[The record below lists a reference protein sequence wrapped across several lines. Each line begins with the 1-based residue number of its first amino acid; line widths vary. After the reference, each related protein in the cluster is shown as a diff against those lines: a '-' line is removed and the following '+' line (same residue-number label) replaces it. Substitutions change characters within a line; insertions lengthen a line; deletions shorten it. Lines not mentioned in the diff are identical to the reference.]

1 MTGETP
7 LFRQASENLEFQ
19 SPVEMRTSNPSL
31 AMTESD
37 TSSEEQTMKARAKAI
52 AYWAATGMIVF
63 AMFSGGV
70 AELTHRPE
78 TINGMKELGYPVYF
92 IMIIGFWK
100 LLGSVALVAPGLPRV
115 KEWAY
120 AGIFFNMTGAAV
132 SHVVN
137 HSAGWHV
144 GVTLSLA
151 AITIAS
157 WALRPASRTLVAS
170 RPAAASIDGLTP
182 LLDPLSPLVGP
193 GPLLRRPLRQTA

>member
-1 MTGETP
+1 
-7 LFRQASENLEFQ
+7 
-19 SPVEMRTSNPSL
+19 
-31 AMTESD
+31 
-37 TSSEEQTMKARAKAI
+37 MKSTTKTI
-52 AYWAATGMIVF
+52 AYWTATGTIVF

-70 AELTHRPE
+70 AELAHRPA
-78 TINGMKELGYPVYF
+78 TIDGMKELGYPVYF

-100 LLGSVALVAPGLPRV
+100 ILGSAALVAPGLPRL

-144 GVTLSLA
+144 GVTLGLA

-157 WALRPASRTLVAS
+157 WALRPASRVLVAS
-170 RPAAASIDGLTP
+170 QPAASPVLK
-182 LLDPLSPLVGP
+182 DPTVVEVPTRQ
-193 GPLLRRPLRQTA
+193 LRSRFESRAAFR

>member
-1 MTGETP
+1 
-7 LFRQASENLEFQ
+7 
-19 SPVEMRTSNPSL
+19 
-31 AMTESD
+31 
-37 TSSEEQTMKARAKAI
+37 MKARAKAI
-52 AYWAATGMIVF
+52 AYWASTGMIVF

-70 AELTHRPE
+70 AELMHRPE

-100 LLGSVALVAPGLPRV
+100 LLGSAALVAPGLPRV

-144 GVTLSLA
+144 GVTLGLA

-157 WALRPASRTLVAS
+157 WALRPASRVLSRTAASPVAENLHPRYPANVS
-170 RPAAASIDGLTP
+170 ATPAAGGRATVLIG
-182 LLDPLSPLVGP
+182 
-193 GPLLRRPLRQTA
+193 R

>member
-1 MTGETP
+1 
-7 LFRQASENLEFQ
+7 
-19 SPVEMRTSNPSL
+19 
-31 AMTESD
+31 
-37 TSSEEQTMKARAKAI
+37 MKSRAKAI

-70 AELTHRPE
+70 AELMHRPE

-100 LLGSVALVAPGLPRV
+100 LLGSAALLAPGLPRV

-137 HSAGWHV
+137 DSARWHF

-157 WALRPASRTLVAS
+157 WALRPASRTLVAGWLD
-170 RPAAASIDGLTP
+170 RGEQRVLRIDEYASVSTGGVVREPTSLHGQLTP
-182 LLDPLSPLVGP
+182 GLV
-193 GPLLRRPLRQTA
+193 RS

>member
-1 MTGETP
+1 
-7 LFRQASENLEFQ
+7 
-19 SPVEMRTSNPSL
+19 
-31 AMTESD
+31 
-37 TSSEEQTMKARAKAI
+37 MKSRAKAI

-70 AELTHRPE
+70 AELMHRPE

-92 IMIIGFWK
+92 IMIVGFWK
-100 LLGSVALVAPGLPRV
+100 ILGSVALVLPGLPRV

-144 GVTLSLA
+144 VVTLALA
-151 AITIAS
+151 AIAVAS
-157 WALRPASRTLVAS
+157 WALRPATRTLVAGEARVAS
-170 RPAAASIDGLTP
+170 VEIPTRHARGRLETQAAF
-182 LLDPLSPLVGP
+182 
-193 GPLLRRPLRQTA
+193 R

>member
-1 MTGETP
+1 
-7 LFRQASENLEFQ
+7 
-19 SPVEMRTSNPSL
+19 
-31 AMTESD
+31 
-37 TSSEEQTMKARAKAI
+37 MKATTKAV
-52 AYWAATGMIVF
+52 AYWTATGMIVF
-63 AMFSGGV
+63 AMFSGGI
-70 AELTHRPE
+70 AELMHRPE

-100 LLGSVALVAPGLPRV
+100 LLGSAALVAPGLPRL

-144 GVTLSLA
+144 GVTLTLA

-170 RPAAASIDGLTP
+170 RPAAASIDGSALLMDRPSLPVELAP
-182 LLDPLSPLVGP
+182 LP
-193 GPLLRRPLRQTA
+193 RWPLRQSA